1 MISKQRAAI
10 AAAILVVATA
20 AITAIAASKWN
31 LFPPKDY
38 EECSE
43 RAAKDAKSKDALSV
57 LLSICRADFEGRRKA
72 GGGYTY
78 YDTCQSRTF
87 DIKGPNPS
95 PDEMEYIK
103 KQCSAYLDAEVR
115 AAERADSERRTQQAA
130 QARQLQAAQEARARQ
145 VQAAQ
150 EARARRLQEEQEAR
164 ARQVQAAEE
173 ARRAMELKKY
183 EVARD
188 IRAALIGFECWGV
201 FYSKTCD
208 DPIEVHMK
216 VKVTNGSKE
225 AVSRVTVGLA
235 IPTDAT
241 CPSTYAE
248 KHTLDV
254 NLSPGETRETQ
265 IKYVDAA
272 FKKSRFCLKA
282 LEVQFARE

>member
-1 MISKQRAAI
+1 
-10 AAAILVVATA
+10 
-20 AITAIAASKWN
+20 
-31 LFPPKDY
+31 
-38 EECSE
+38 
-43 RAAKDAKSKDALSV
+43 
-57 LLSICRADFEGRRKA
+57 
-72 GGGYTY
+72 
-78 YDTCQSRTF
+78 
-87 DIKGPNPS
+87 
-95 PDEMEYIK
+95 
-103 KQCSAYLDAEVR
+103 
-115 AAERADSERRTQQAA
+115 
-130 QARQLQAAQEARARQ
+130 
-145 VQAAQ
+145 
-150 EARARRLQEEQEAR
+150 
-164 ARQVQAAEE
+164 
-173 ARRAMELKKY
+173 MELKKY